1 MKVLTLLILYSFV
14 LIACSHK
21 AAEKHTAEKG
31 ITDEALENAP
41 YTALQFEKGKST
53 LTAESQNFLNEL
65 AKKASRPGREIT
77 GLKVLAWA
85 DTEYPEGTEEKARKK
100 DIALARDRGTIVK
113 KYIQEDLHSFE
124 RIEVFNM
131 AKKPDIVDRLIKD
144 EEFRV
149 KQDVARTGVSSTR
162 LPSGE
167 TSWTKAGKVIVI
179 VDYKEVN
186 K

>member
-1 MKVLTLLILYSFV
+1 MLLYSFV
-14 LIACSHK
+14 FTACSHK

-31 ITDEALENAP
+31 ITDEALEGAP
-41 YTALQFEKGKST
+41 YTALQFEKGKSK
-53 LTAESQNFLNEL
+53 LTSESQNFLNEL

-77 GLKVLAWA
+77 GIKVLAWA
-85 DTEYPEGTEEKARKK
+85 DKEYPAEGEKPKRK
-100 DIALARDRGTIVK
+100 DVVLARDRGTIVK
-113 KYIQEDLHSFE
+113 KYIQEDLHSSE

-131 AKKPDIVDRLIKD
+131 AKKPDIVDRAIKD

>member
-1 MKVLTLLILYSFV
+1 MKVLTLMILYLFV
-14 LIACSHK
+14 MTACSHK

-31 ITDEALENAP
+31 ITDEALEGAP
-41 YTALQFEKGKST
+41 YTALQFEKGKAS
-53 LTAESQNFLNEL
+53 LSSQSQSFLNEL
-65 AKKASRPGREIT
+65 AKKASRPGREIS
-77 GLKVLAWA
+77 GIKVLAWP
-85 DTEYPEGTEEKARKK
+85 DREYPAGAGEKAKKK

-113 KYIQEDLHSFE
+113 KFLQEDLHSSE

-131 AKKPDIVDRLIKD
+131 AKKPDIVDRVIQD